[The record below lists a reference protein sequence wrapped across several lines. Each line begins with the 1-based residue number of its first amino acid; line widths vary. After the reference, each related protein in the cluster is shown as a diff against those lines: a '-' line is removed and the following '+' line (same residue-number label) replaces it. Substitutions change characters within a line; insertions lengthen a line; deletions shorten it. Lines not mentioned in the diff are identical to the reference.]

1 MSGDLRFRIC
11 LSGVFPAGGIWLRLV
26 GKAPDFAKKWLFLAE
41 FGQPA
46 VCNSFVFEGPDR

>member
-11 LSGVFPAGGIWLRLV
+11 LSGVFPAGGIWLRLL